1 MKPPKHIVR
10 AFCRAILLHLD
21 GKKTCEWFEPDCGL
35 CMNFD
40 IFYRIYKF
48 TCPMLEFDTDFPF
61 NTTSPNSFRSDYW
74 DETSETKYLNPKRL
88 AWLKEN
94 AQ

>member
-1 MKPPKHIVR
+1 
-10 AFCRAILLHLD
+10 
-21 GKKTCEWFEPDCGL
+21 
-35 CMNFD
+35 
-40 IFYRIYKF
+40 
-48 TCPMLEFDTDFPF
+48 MLEFDTDFPF